1 MADTQTLCQT
11 HGLLARK
18 SGKGWLFYDRTNNFK
33 SMYYVSAE
41 LRDNGIEDYVNKQI
55 TYKKEAEER
64 LKEEKKLML
73 LD

>member
-1 MADTQTLCQT
+1 
-11 HGLLARK
+11 
-18 SGKGWLFYDRTNNFK
+18 
-33 SMYYVSAE
+33 MYYVSAE